1 LTIISA
7 ALLFASTQGWAVREL
22 KQFGDWVVGCDNGR
36 DCHAASLPAD
46 EGLEEPLGD
55 GDLTMSI
62 RRSGNAYEAALLG
75 FTAANALPLDYMTA
89 MDRQMEITRRIAVGD
104 KKLNIRLVK
113 NAGIY
118 GLDAHNSAKVIAA
131 MRNADTVSLLDM
143 RGKSFATISLR
154 GVNQVLQ
161 YIDER
166 QYLTGTVAALFRR
179 GKRPVN
185 AFTVPPMAPRQRIT
199 VAGKPDMQP
208 STVDEMQLAQL
219 RATDPC
225 LQYSK
230 DEPPGAPS
238 YYRLDVGNTLMI
250 LPTVCGGYNPY
261 SMLFI
266 VDENGA
272 AQRARFWP
280 YPGNDMKEGPD
291 LPDTWWDEKTR
302 LLNSFGRGRVLSDC
316 GESQDYAWYEGRFKL
331 VHFSSMSP
339 CRGSTD
345 YITTYRVEV
354 VIDNDV
360 KPAPATSRSRGFR
373 EPENLEKCARS
384 C

>member
-1 LTIISA
+1 MIISA
-7 ALLFASTQGWAVREL
+7 ALLLASTQSWAVGKL
-22 KQFGDWVVGCDNGR
+22 KQFDDWAVGCDNRR
-36 DCHAASLPAD
+36 DCHAASLPAV

-55 GDLTMSI
+55 GDLTISI
-62 RRSGNAYEAALLG
+62 RRGGNPYEAALLG
-75 FTAANALPLDYMTA
+75 FTAANALPHDDMTA
-89 MDRQMEITRRIAVGD
+89 IDRQMEITRRIAVGS
-104 KKLNIRLVK
+104 KKLNIRLAK

-118 GLDAHNSAKVIAA
+118 YLDARASAKVIAA
-131 MRNADTVSLLDM
+131 MRNANTVSLLN
-143 RGKSFATISLR
+143 RHGQSFATVSLR
-154 GVNQVLQ
+154 GVNQVLE

-185 AFTVPPMAPRQRIT
+185 AFTVPPMAPRERIT
-199 VAGKPDMQP
+199 VAGKPDMEP
-208 STVDEMQLAQL
+208 STVDDMQLARL
-219 RATDPC
+219 RAADPC
-225 LQYSK
+225 LEYSM
-230 DEPPGAPS
+230 DETPGAPS

-272 AQRARFWP
+272 AQPAGFWP
-280 YPGNDMKEGPD
+280 YPGNDMKEEPD

-360 KPAPATSRSRGFR
+360 KPAPATSRLRDFR
-373 EPENLEKCARS
+373 EPENVDKCARS